1 MGPPPA
7 SRGGPPPHLAAPP
20 APLDTPTPH
29 HPTPPPPPVPTV
41 EVRAM
46 SPLHLPA
53 AQAIV
58 TPQVEV
64 IMEVEEGE
72 EKEGLSSKAGE
83 RGRELERGLE
93 SSSQKLP
100 VF

>member
-1 MGPPPA
+1 
-7 SRGGPPPHLAAPP
+7 
-20 APLDTPTPH
+20 
-29 HPTPPPPPVPTV
+29 
-41 EVRAM
+41 M

-72 EKEGLSSKAGE
+72 DEEVEEKEGLSTRAGE
-83 RGRELERGLE
+83 RGRELERGWE